1 MTKLVEAM
9 ERKMI
14 FTTEQECTIDA
25 FKCFLTDDNDIF
37 ILRGY
42 AGTGKTT
49 ILKEFVNIAAAS
61 SKLICLMAPTGRAAK
76 ILSDKTGRQALT
88 IHRSLYKLSVI
99 ESQEGDEEND
109 SKVHY
114 YFPLRKNEACC
125 EDCLCIID
133 EASMISSRKQAG
145 DVFSFGTATV
155 LDDLLTYFNP
165 VAGGKLV
172 FVGDPAQLPPV
183 GDNCSNALDK
193 GFFEQRGLKV
203 VECKLTEILRQDKDN
218 CIQRNSMMIRNLLNA
233 QQRNEFKFSYSDDEF
248 KEMEPF
254 PSIEQFV
261 ENYDNSLDKEIVIC
275 YSNAQ
280 TRLYNDYIR
289 RLLFQDNAL
298 QICEGDRLLII
309 SNNYSHPERD
319 IMNGEFATVLSV
331 SEATVNQSARIYV
344 DKTPK
349 KITLF
354 FREVTLAFEDGF
366 VLNTMII
373 DSLLNND
380 NRDLTYEEICALY
393 VNFKMRHPEFK
404 PHSLEY
410 RDAMMNDPYINALK
424 VKYGYAI
431 TGHKSQGGEWEN
443 VIVDYQGR
451 SGLNDDSLRWC
462 YTVTTRAR
470 KKVYAIN
477 APSISPFDKLKI
489 DPIAVVSK
497 YPETVC
503 SFADLPDD
511 GFHAPDAP
519 AYLRAKCLNIEN
531 HLEGSGYGLKF
542 VSSFPY
548 RERYTV
554 IDNQGLEYVFDAMY
568 SGSGV
573 FKDFVSKNQDENV
586 QEISALLN
594 KGDEYFLNCTYS
606 PSTDALSDL
615 YAMILSAC
623 DEEDIIITKVKEI
636 IDKYKVLYFF
646 YLDRRFCYIEFFVNK
661 NGMVTYAQP
670 RSPLGEGDE
679 KFIRLLSKIKH

>member
-1 MTKLVEAM
+1 MIVM
-9 ERKMI
+9 EREFI
-14 FTTEQECTIDA
+14 FTSEQKYTIDS
-25 FKCFLTDDNDIF
+25 FRRFLKDDDDIF

-49 ILKEFVNIAAAS
+49 ILKEFVNLAAAS
-61 SKLICLMAPTGRAAK
+61 SKQISLMAPTGRAAK
-76 ILSDKTGRQALT
+76 VLSDKTGRQALT
-88 IHRSLYKLSVI
+88 IHRSIYKLSVI

-109 SKVHY
+109 SVVHY
-114 YFPLRKNEACC
+114 YFPLRKNEENCS
-125 EDCLCIID
+125 DCLCIID
-133 EASMISSRKQAG
+133 EASMISSRKSGG
-145 DVFSFGTATV
+145 DVFSFGTETV

-165 VAGGKLV
+165 AAGGKLV

-183 GDNCSNALDK
+183 GDNCSKALDK
-193 GFFEQRGLKV
+193 DFFEQKGLKV
-203 VECKLTEILRQDKDN
+203 VQCELTEILRQDKDN

-233 QQRNEFKFSYSDDEF
+233 QQRNEFKFSYSDNEF

-254 PSIEQFV
+254 PSIEKFV

-275 YSNAQ
+275 YSNAN
-280 TRLYNDYIR
+280 THLYNDFIR
-289 RLLFQDNAL
+289 RLLFPGNTSR
-298 QICEGDRLLII
+298 ICEGDRLLVI
-309 SNNYSHPERD
+309 SNNYSHPQRD

-331 SEATVNQSARIYV
+331 SEETVNQSARIYV
-344 DKTPK
+344 DKTAK
-349 KITLF
+349 KVSLF

-393 VNFKMRHPEFK
+393 VNFKMRHPEFR

-410 RDAMMNDPYINALK
+410 RDAMMQDPYLNALK

-477 APSISPFDKLKI
+477 APSIAPFDKLKI
-489 DPIAVVSK
+489 NPIAVAGK

-503 SFADLPDD
+503 SFGELPDD

-519 AYLRAKCLNIEN
+519 AYLKAKCLNVKN
-531 HLEGSGYGLKF
+531 HLEGSGYGLKS

-554 IDNQGLEYVFDAMY
+554 IDDQGLEYVFDAMY

-573 FKDFVSKNQDENV
+573 FKDCTSKMQGENV
-586 QEISALLN
+586 QEILELLN
-594 KGDEYFLNCTYS
+594 KGDEYFLNCAYS
-606 PSTDALSDL
+606 PSTDALSEL

-623 DEEDIIITKVKEI
+623 DEEDIIITKVKEM
-636 IDKYKVLYFF
+636 IDRYKVLYFF
-646 YLDRRFCYIEFFVNK
+646 YLDERFCYIEFFINK

-670 RSPLGEGDE
+670 RSPLGEKDE
-679 KFIRLLSKIKH
+679 KFNRLLSKIKH